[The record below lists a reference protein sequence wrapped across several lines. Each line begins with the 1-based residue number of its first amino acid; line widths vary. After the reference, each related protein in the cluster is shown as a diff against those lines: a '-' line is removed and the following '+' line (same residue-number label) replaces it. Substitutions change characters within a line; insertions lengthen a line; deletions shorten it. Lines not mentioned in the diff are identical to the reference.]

1 MSGTGQGA
9 AVAEGA
15 AVHWRR
21 VAWRVVDWPPADQAA
36 WAAAQR
42 TGDFLEPDGAAAAWR
57 PASIKAGLG
66 SYGRWLAFLA
76 RHDLLDVNVGPGERV
91 TAATIGPYIEDL
103 RTRCAPVTVA
113 STIATLG
120 MMIQAMAPQ
129 NKWDWFWRL
138 HARLKRRAKPS
149 RNKRA
154 RIVPAGDLMALGLEL
169 MATAEAL
176 VITDPLAAALAYRDG
191 LMISLLIACPLRHKN
206 LIATEIGT
214 HLISD
219 ADEDGYWLSFTADEM
234 KGKRDF
240 EAPVPAA
247 LGPALGRYLSQH
259 RPVLLSQRTTRG
271 CTQPERAAADNRLWL
286 TQYGQVFSPTTMLK
300 SLRDRTTAK
309 FGHHI
314 NVHLFRDC
322 SVTTVAIHDPAH
334 VRIAQNLLGHA
345 SMQATEKNYIA
356 AHSRE
361 ALGRYHDL
369 VLAMT
374 AQDPADFDDEEWDDP
389 TRLDAGRHDRKN
401 ARQSAPKST
410 KPPRKE

>member
-1 MSGTGQGA
+1 MSTAGQVA
-9 AVAEGA
+9 AAAEGA

-21 VAWRVVDWPPADQAA
+21 VAWRVADWPAADQAA
-36 WAAAQR
+36 WEAAQR
-42 TGDFLEPDGAAAAWR
+42 TGDFLEPDGAAAEWR

-91 TAATIGPYIEDL
+91 TAATIGAYIEDL
-103 RTRCAPVTVA
+103 RTRCASVTVA
-113 STIATLG
+113 SYIATLG
-120 MMIQAMAPQ
+120 MMIQAMEPRID
-129 NKWDWFWRL
+129 WGWFWRI
-138 HARLKRRAKPS
+138 HARLHRRAKPS

-154 RIVPAGDLMALGLEL
+154 RIVPAGDLMAFGLEL
-169 MATAEAL
+169 MASAEAL
-176 VITDPLAAALAYRDG
+176 VITDPLAAALAFRDG
-191 LMISLLIACPLRHKN
+191 LMIALLTACPLRHKN
-206 LIATEIGT
+206 LIATELGT

-219 ADEDGYWLSFTADEM
+219 ADGEGYWLAFTADEM

-240 EAPVPAA
+240 EMPVPAA
-247 LGPALGRYLSQH
+247 LGPALRRYLSQH

-271 CTQPERAAADNRLWL
+271 RRQPKRAAPDNRLWL
-286 TQYGQVFSPTTMLK
+286 TQYGQVFSPTTMLR
-300 SLRDRTTAK
+300 SLLDRTTAK

-322 SVTTVAIHDPAH
+322 SVTTVAIEDPAH

-374 AQDPADFDDEEWDDP
+374 AQDPADVDDEEWDDP

-401 ARQSAPKST
+401 AWKPPAKTT
-410 KPPRKE
+410 KPPQKE